1 MELEKDVQTAASLGK
16 ALLDRHEKSLLEGTQ
31 ERSKLRHA
39 IEELEGRNVN
49 LEMENHSLE
58 VENQKT
64 IEENRRLLVQLEEYN
79 QGMSMNEIKARE
91 MQGDLDA
98 LHEELARVATAAA
111 RTEILEAQLQA
122 LESEQTEMKK
132 TITRTK
138 EDERAAVAR
147 WKQAERIIVDLTAEV
162 ERIEREHRMEKAR
175 AQNLMDRLEKRQI
188 GDRKTGTFPSAL
200 VERTAMSQ
208 FMRDILAENN
218 HLQSALSELRDM
230 LLTSQEEVGALRE
243 QLMELGRVEGTRTPT
258 PLSRELPANAGSLPV
273 VPPVPELHFH
283 HHVHKEKVIPR
294 RVKRKGRAPLALDP
308 SRRSMTTPDIESTPT
323 TPGSARLQRWSQLSG
338 HTRSS
343 SGRGLLSFPGSPQSV
358 STFRDPS
365 IFDRDYGVDSTRPST
380 ADTEWDSVSVQKFGD
395 RSRRRPRD
403 SIGGPPFSILYTEE
417 IPENLAEDESCDD
430 VDERGDTDNLVRGSA
445 NVHTGGQSELNGP
458 LTDTRPPSSG
468 GRSILRK
475 SASHES
481 LLVPASQMYR
491 HSASTASFNPASPA
505 AIAAAAASKD
515 QAMSAHN
522 RTCSGASSA
531 AYNHLHLLAGGNIR
545 GKGPARGNTSGSSRN
560 GWFGGWGWGATPF
573 GANFRVT
580 APSEDSETEGSSVA
594 TPMSG
599 GRSPAV
605 SIASFRSKSTPAEAV
620 LAGEMV
626 SAGTSPARSVQSV
639 RSAKSSGGVPAA
651 SKPVPI
657 AVYRSMVDEQ
667 FLRESIM
674 ESMQM

>member
-1 MELEKDVQTAASLGK
+1 M
-16 ALLDRHEKSLLEGTQ
+16 
-31 ERSKLRHA
+31 
-39 IEELEGRNVN
+39 
-49 LEMENHSLE
+49 
-58 VENQKT
+58 
-64 IEENRRLLVQLEEYN
+64 
-79 QGMSMNEIKARE
+79 
-91 MQGDLDA
+91 
-98 LHEELARVATAAA
+98 ATAAA
-111 RTEILEAQLQA
+111 RTGILEAQLQA

-132 TITRTK
+132 IITKTK

-147 WKQAERIIVDLTAEV
+147 WKQAEKIIAELTAEV

-175 AQNLMDRLEKRQI
+175 AQNLMDRLEKRQV
-188 GDRKTGTFPSAL
+188 GDRKTGAFPSAL
-200 VERTAMSQ
+200 AVRTAMSQ

-243 QLMELGRVEGTRTPT
+243 QLMESDRVEGAGTPT
-258 PLSRELPANAGSLPV
+258 PLSRELPADVGRLPV
-273 VPPVPELHFH
+273 VPAPELHFH
-283 HHVHKEKVIPR
+283 HHVHKEKVVPR
-294 RVKRKGRAPLALDP
+294 RVKRKGRAPQALDP
-308 SRRSMTTPDIESTPT
+308 SRRSMTTPDIDSTPT
-323 TPGSARLQRWSQLSG
+323 TPGSARLQRWSQLSS

-358 STFRDPS
+358 STFRDSS

-395 RSRRRPRD
+395 RARRRLRD
-403 SIGGPPFSILYTEE
+403 SNGGPPFSILYTEE
-417 IPENLAEDESCDD
+417 ILENLAEDESGDD
-430 VDERGDTDNLVRGSA
+430 ADERDEAKNLVRGSG
-445 NVHTGGQSELNGP
+445 NICTSGQCEPNALP
-458 LTDTRPPSSG
+458 IDTRPLSSG
-468 GRSILRK
+468 GRSVLRK

-481 LLVPASQMYR
+481 LLVPSSQMYH
-491 HSASTASFNPASPA
+491 HSSSTASFNPASPA

-515 QAMSAHN
+515 QAISAHN
-522 RTCSGASSA
+522 RTRSGASSA

-545 GKGPARGNTSGSSRN
+545 GKGLPRANTRN
-560 GWFGGWGWGATPF
+560 GWFGGWGWRATPF
-573 GANFRVT
+573 GGSFKVT
-580 APSEDSETEGSSVA
+580 PPSEDSETEGSSVA
-594 TPMSG
+594 TPTSG

-605 SIASFRSKSTPAEAV
+605 SIASFRGKSTPAEVV

-639 RSAKSSGGVPAA
+639 RCANGSGRVTGAPVV

-667 FLRESIM
+667 LLRENIM

>member
-1 MELEKDVQTAASLGK
+1 
-16 ALLDRHEKSLLEGTQ
+16 
-31 ERSKLRHA
+31 
-39 IEELEGRNVN
+39 
-49 LEMENHSLE
+49 
-58 VENQKT
+58 
-64 IEENRRLLVQLEEYN
+64 
-79 QGMSMNEIKARE
+79 
-91 MQGDLDA
+91 
-98 LHEELARVATAAA
+98 VATAAA

-188 GDRKTGTFPSAL
+188 GDRKTGAFPSAL
-200 VERTAMSQ
+200 AERTAMSQ

-243 QLMELGRVEGTRTPT
+243 QLMELGRVEGEKTPT
-258 PLSRELPANAGSLPV
+258 PLSRELPADAGRLAV
-273 VPPVPELHFH
+273 VPSTPELHFH
-283 HHVHKEKVIPR
+283 HHVHKEKVVPR
-294 RVKRKGRAPLALDP
+294 RVKRRGRGPLALD
-308 SRRSMTTPDIESTPT
+308 SNRRSMTTPDIDSTPT
-323 TPGSARLQRWSQLSG
+323 TPGSARLQRWSQLSS

-358 STFRDPS
+358 STFRDSS

-403 SIGGPPFSILYTEE
+403 SAGGPPFSILYTEE
-417 IPENLAEDESCDD
+417 ILENLAEDESGDD
-430 VDERGDTDNLVRGSA
+430 ADERDEAENLVRGSG
-445 NVHTGGQSELNGP
+445 NVHTGGQCELNCP
-458 LTDTRPPSSG
+458 PTDTRPPSPS

-481 LLVPASQMYR
+481 LLAPTSQMY
-491 HSASTASFNPASPA
+491 HHFASTASFSPASPA

-522 RTCSGASSA
+522 RTRSGASSA

-545 GKGPARGNTSGSSRN
+545 GKGANTSGSSRN
-560 GWFGGWGWGATPF
+560 RWFGGWGWGATPSPF
-573 GANFRVT
+573 RASFRVT

-594 TPMSG
+594 TPTSG

-605 SIASFRSKSTPAEAV
+605 SIAGFRSKSTPAEAV

-639 RSAKSSGGVPAA
+639 KSTKSSSGVTSAPVA

>member
-1 MELEKDVQTAASLGK
+1 M
-16 ALLDRHEKSLLEGTQ
+16 
-31 ERSKLRHA
+31 
-39 IEELEGRNVN
+39 
-49 LEMENHSLE
+49 
-58 VENQKT
+58 
-64 IEENRRLLVQLEEYN
+64 
-79 QGMSMNEIKARE
+79 
-91 MQGDLDA
+91 
-98 LHEELARVATAAA
+98 ATAAA

-122 LESEQTEMKK
+122 LESEQTEMKG

-188 GDRKTGTFPSAL
+188 GDRKTGAFPSAL
-200 VERTAMSQ
+200 AERTAMSQ

-230 LLTSQEEVGALRE
+230 LLTSQEEVGVLRE
-243 QLMELGRVEGTRTPT
+243 QLMELGRVEGERTPT
-258 PLSRELPANAGSLPV
+258 PLSRELPADTGRLAV
-273 VPPVPELHFH
+273 VPPAPELHFH
-283 HHVHKEKVIPR
+283 HHVHKEKVVPR
-294 RVKRKGRAPLALDP
+294 RVKRRGRAPLALDP
-308 SRRSMTTPDIESTPT
+308 SRRSMTTPDIDSTPT
-323 TPGSARLQRWSQLSG
+323 TPGSAKLQRWSQLSS

-343 SGRGLLSFPGSPQSV
+343 SGRGPLSFPGSPQSV

-380 ADTEWDSVSVQKFGD
+380 ADTEWDSVSIQKFGD
-395 RSRRRPRD
+395 RPRRRPRD
-403 SIGGPPFSILYTEE
+403 STGGPPFSILYTEE
-417 IPENLAEDESCDD
+417 IPENLAEDESDD
-430 VDERGDTDNLVRGSA
+430 ADERDEGESLVRGSG
-445 NVHTGGQSELNGP
+445 NVHTGGQCESNGP
-458 LTDTRPPSSG
+458 PTDMRPPTPG

-481 LLVPASQMYR
+481 LLVPTSQMYH
-491 HSASTASFNPASPA
+491 HSASTASFSPASPA

-515 QAMSAHN
+515 QVMSAHN
-522 RTCSGASSA
+522 RTRSGASSA

-545 GKGPARGNTSGSSRN
+545 GKGANTSGPSRN
-560 GWFGGWGWGATPF
+560 GWFGRWGWGATPF
-573 GANFRVT
+573 GASFRVT

-594 TPMSG
+594 TPTSG

-605 SIASFRSKSTPAEAV
+605 SIAGFRSKSTPAEAV
-620 LAGEMV
+620 LVGEIV
-626 SAGTSPARSVQSV
+626 SAGTSPAKSVRSV
-639 RSAKSSGGVPAA
+639 RSARSSSVVTSTPAA